1 MNPHIEIARI
11 TEELR
16 AIYVKTNE
24 GPRLIA
30 EMIEMEFPDSYSLL
44 SGFRELDE
52 LREQIATLEGEL
64 ELLEIRVC
72 EIG

>member
-16 AIYVKTNE
+16 AIYNTND

-30 EMIEMEFPDSYSLL
+30 EMIELEFPDSYSLL
-44 SGFRELDE
+44 SVLRELAE

-64 ELLEIRVC
+64 EELEIRVC

>member
-16 AIYVKTNE
+16 AIYNTND

-30 EMIEMEFPDSYSLL
+30 EMIELEFPDSYSLL
-44 SGFRELDE
+44 SGLRELAE

-64 ELLEIRVC
+64 EELEIRVC

>member
-16 AIYVKTNE
+16 AIYNTND

-30 EMIEMEFPDSYSLL
+30 EMIELEFPNSYSLL
-44 SGFRELDE
+44 SGIRELAKI
-52 LREQIATLEGEL
+52 REQIATLEGEL
-64 ELLEIRVC
+64 E
-72 EIG
+72 